1 MLNLVE
7 QKEIQEIK
15 TLQNEILRILMQLK
29 VQDEEL
35 ISIERAEELTNME
48 YQKLRTMFLNGEITG
63 KRFGKKI
70 RLSKSELLKCESIS
84 DSRK

>member
-1 MLNLVE
+1 MIMDS
-7 QKEIQEIK
+7 KEIEEIK
-15 TLQNEILRILMQLK
+15 LIQKEILRILMRQK
-29 VQDEEL
+29 TEDEEL

-70 RLSKSELLKCESIS
+70 RLSKNELLKCESIS